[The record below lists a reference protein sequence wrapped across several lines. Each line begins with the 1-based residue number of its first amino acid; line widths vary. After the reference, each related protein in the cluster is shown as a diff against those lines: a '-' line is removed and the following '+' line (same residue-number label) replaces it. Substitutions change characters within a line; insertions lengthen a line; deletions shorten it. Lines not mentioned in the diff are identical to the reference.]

1 MFAINNDG
9 SFDYNRC
16 ILSLKDLPV
25 SAIIGFYAFIYSLMG
40 PSIVDKIDTTSAI
53 EYLTQEITTTTELK
67 LRKLTD
73 PSSSATITS
82 SSSSTLASDADSA
95 DFLTIAEL
103 PDGITTTPLKI
114 QNTARAKLERV
125 FARIRSIGL
134 ARSNLREFGSVT
146 STVAG
151 STVGMYSSLLDQ
163 LMARVFAPGAQ
174 TPADLMHMGEKAGGL
189 LLWSRFAASAQ
200 SARPA
205 DAKTVM
211 VFFVGGVSVKE
222 LNSLRVFAEKH
233 KDHQFIVGSTKMLTS
248 TSFVDEII
256 F

>member
-40 PSIVDKIDTTSAI
+40 PSIVDKIDTAAAI
-53 EYLTQEITTTTELK
+53 DYLTQEITTTTELK

-73 PSSSATITS
+73 PSSAASSALTNDS
-82 SSSSTLASDADSA
+82 DSA

-114 QNTARAKLERV
+114 KNIARAKLERV
-125 FARIRSIGL
+125 FARIRSIGM
-134 ARSNLREFGSVT
+134 ARSNLRDFGSVT

-151 STVGMYSSLLDQ
+151 STVGMYSPLLDQ
-163 LMARVFAPGAQ
+163 LMARVFGPPGAP

-200 SARPA
+200 SVKPA

-233 KDHQFIVGSTKMLTS
+233 KDHQFVVGSTKMLTS